1 MSDYLQQLTIRLA
14 TGLGHVDSDRRSRH
28 EAYLL
33 AAQRDDGGFAG
44 REGESDPYYTAF
56 GLRALSIL
64 GRLYGEP
71 AERAAKF
78 FSNRLLGQETIVDFF
93 SLIYASAL
101 LKVSAGIDIFASAAP
116 DWQQSVAST
125 LAKLHRDDGGYA
137 KGLEGQASSTY
148 HTFLVVLCLD
158 LLETPIPNPQ
168 GIVDFIRTQQCEGGG
183 FREIRASKRAGT
195 NPTAAAVATLKILDA
210 LDEETIEETIDFLC
224 EMQNDE
230 GGLAA
235 NTRIPIADI
244 LSTFTGMVTLAD
256 LGALHELKRP
266 AMEQFIAMRERPE
279 GGFHAFALDDSHDVE
294 YTFYGIGSLALM
306 HHPHFV

>member
-1 MSDYLQQLTIRLA
+1 MSDYLQQLTIRLSG
-14 TGLGHVDSDRRSRH
+14 GLEHVEPDRRMRH
-28 EAYLL
+28 ERYLL
-33 AAQRDDGGFAG
+33 DAQREDGGFAG

-71 AERAAKF
+71 AKKAADF
-78 FSNRLLGQETIVDFF
+78 FQGRLHGQETIVDFF

-101 LKVSAGIDIFASAAP
+101 LQASAGIDIFADVEA
-116 DWQQSVAST
+116 DWRKVIAGT
-125 LAKLHRDDGGYA
+125 LEQLRRDDGGYA

-158 LLETPIPNPQ
+158 LLEEEIPKRDE
-168 GIVDFIRTQQCEGGG
+168 IIKFIRSQQCDEGG

-195 NPTAAAVATLKILDA
+195 NPTAAAIGTLKILES
-210 LDEETIEETIDFLC
+210 LDEETIDDTIDFIC

-230 GGLAA
+230 GGLCA

-256 LGALHELKRP
+256 LGALHELRQP
-266 AMEQFIAMRERPE
+266 ALAAFIAERERAE
-279 GGFHAFALDDSHDVE
+279 GGFQAFALDDNHDVE
-294 YTFYGIGSLALM
+294 YTFYGVGTLALF
-306 HHPHFV
+306 HHPAFQ